1 MATRK
6 LSEAL
11 KALTT
16 PEFGFEVEMPDLS
29 IAGTSVDASAAEL
42 NFVDGVTSAIQ
53 TQLNNKDNIGHT
65 QSGATITTNDSIVAT
80 RYPLFSTTSTTR
92 GAVPGSST
100 ATGSQVLADN
110 GWKKINNLYTAFQSL
125 TIAAGTATWTMADGY
140 NANLD
145 LTEDTQ
151 LAIADIA
158 DGMTGCLI
166 ITQGGGFTLTL
177 PNTSYLL
184 GSEEL
189 VLTSAA
195 LSIDILTFVY
205 HAPAYYWSLGAN
217 YKAVLGT

>member
-11 KALTT
+11 KALTA

-29 IAGTSVDASAAEL
+29 IAGVSVDASAAEL
-42 NFVDGVTSAIQ
+42 NFVDGVTSPIQ
-53 TQLNNKDNIGHT
+53 TQFTNKANLVHAHAGTDIT
-65 QSGATITTNDSIVAT
+65 SGTVPAA
-80 RYPLFSTTSTTR
+80 RLPAFSTTAQGVVPLST
-92 GAVPGSST
+92 T

-110 GWKKINNLYTAFQSL
+110 GWKSINNLYTGFQTL
-125 TIAAGTATWTMADGY
+125 TIAAGTATWTLSSGY
-140 NANLD
+140 NAVLD

-151 LAIADIA
+151 LAMAGIA
-158 DGMTGCLI
+158 DGMMGCLI
-166 ITQGGGFTLTL
+166 INQGGGYTLTL